1 MSNDKILDDRNDANL
16 DPITGEPGAH
26 PVGTGVGAA
35 GAGTIG
41 TVVGAVV
48 GGPVGAAIGA
58 VVGSVAGGLAGKS
71 AAEKINP
78 TVEDDYWRNNHTSQ
92 PYFDKAHDYNDYQPA
107 YQAGYEGY
115 GRYGVTG
122 RTYDDAEPDLR
133 SDYEKDRGGA
143 GLAWDKAKYA
153 TKDAWHRV
161 ANAFPDG
168 DHNTSTGDSQTR
180 RMQNDRIDNTPIVD
194 SSRPV
199 VDTQTERM
207 QRDRTDQIQVICL
220 MGKTALRSL
229 PHLFMY
235 KS

>member
-115 GRYGVTG
+115 GRYGATG

-133 SDYEKDRGGA
+133 SDYEKDIGGA

-207 QRDRTDQIQVICL
+207 QRDRTD
-220 MGKTALRSL
+220 
-229 PHLFMY
+229 
-235 KS
+235 

>member
-1 MSNDKILDDRNDANL
+1 MSNDKKIFNDSDDNRDANL

-35 GAGTIG
+35 GAGAIG

-92 PYFDKAHDYNDYQPA
+92 PYYDKAHDYNDYQPA
-107 YQAGYEGY
+107 YRAGYEGY
-115 GRYGVTG
+115 GRYANAG
-122 RTYDDAEPDLR
+122 RTYEDAEPELR
-133 SDYEKDRGGA
+133 SDYEKNRGGA

-161 ANAFPDG
+161 ENAVPDG
-168 DHNTSTGDSQTR
+168 DHNDATVDSQTR
-180 RMQNDRIDNTPIVD
+180 RMQNDRLDNIQIVD
-194 SSRPV
+194 PSTPV
-199 VDTQTERM
+199 VDSQTERM
-207 QRDRTDQIQVICL
+207 QRDRTD
-220 MGKTALRSL
+220 
-229 PHLFMY
+229 
-235 KS
+235 